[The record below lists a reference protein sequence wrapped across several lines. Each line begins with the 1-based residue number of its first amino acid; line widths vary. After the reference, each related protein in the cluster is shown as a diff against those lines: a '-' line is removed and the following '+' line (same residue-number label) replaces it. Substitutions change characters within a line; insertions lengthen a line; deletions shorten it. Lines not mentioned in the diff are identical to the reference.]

1 MKILNTKFGRQAI
14 AAALI
19 LSAMASMSLG
29 AFAAEPSAETAADE
43 AVVAGYLPPQ
53 DESIMTQ
60 GDIALHSSD
69 AQTTAERDPNY
80 GGYAAPVED
89 PIQGNVMMIAETGDA
104 QTSESTIASNP
115 AYSARYTVKGL
126 LGKQVLYTASV
137 KDQVLTLSVPED
149 VATFR
154 ATVGEMRKLMDN
166 GVRTVVLTTN
176 KASTTLNLSLL
187 CEGQRDT
194 TKVTLRHIG
203 SSAVLHVGLRCRR
216 DLLVGR
222 DSNYGGYASPVEN
235 PIQGNVM
242 MISDETPLPSD
253 TPVEKSEARYTVKGL
268 LGKQVLY
275 TARQEGR
282 VLTLDVPDDNATFR
296 TTILD
301 MQTLM
306 NQGVSTLVLKTDKTS
321 TTLNLTLLCQGQKPG
336 TRVTLRHLGSSAHLT
351 VGFRGRRD
359 LIVGR

>member
-53 DESIMTQ
+53 DESTMTQ

-69 AQTTAERDPNY
+69 AQTSAERDPNY

-126 LGKQVLYTASV
+126 LGKQVLYTA
-137 KDQVLTLSVPED
+137 
-149 VATFR
+149 
-154 ATVGEMRKLMDN
+154 
-166 GVRTVVLTTN
+166 
-176 KASTTLNLSLL
+176 
-187 CEGQRDT
+187 
-194 TKVTLRHIG
+194 
-203 SSAVLHVGLRCRR
+203 
-216 DLLVGR
+216 
-222 DSNYGGYASPVEN
+222 
-235 PIQGNVM
+235 
-242 MISDETPLPSD
+242 
-253 TPVEKSEARYTVKGL
+253 
-268 LGKQVLY
+268 
-275 TARQEGR
+275 RQEGR
-282 VLTLDVPDDNATFR
+282 VLTLDAPDDNATFR

-306 NQGVSTLVLKTDKTS
+306 NQGVSTLVLKTGKTS
-321 TTLNLTLLCQGQKPG
+321 TTLNLTLLCQDQKPG

-351 VGFRGRRD
+351 VGFRSRRD

>member
-53 DESIMTQ
+53 DESTMTQ

-126 LGKQVLYTASV
+126 LGKQVLYTA
-137 KDQVLTLSVPED
+137 
-149 VATFR
+149 
-154 ATVGEMRKLMDN
+154 
-166 GVRTVVLTTN
+166 
-176 KASTTLNLSLL
+176 
-187 CEGQRDT
+187 
-194 TKVTLRHIG
+194 
-203 SSAVLHVGLRCRR
+203 
-216 DLLVGR
+216 
-222 DSNYGGYASPVEN
+222 
-235 PIQGNVM
+235 
-242 MISDETPLPSD
+242 
-253 TPVEKSEARYTVKGL
+253 
-268 LGKQVLY
+268 
-275 TARQEGR
+275 RQEGR
-282 VLTLDVPDDNATFR
+282 VLTLDAPDDNATFR

-321 TTLNLTLLCQGQKPG
+321 TTLNLTLLCQDQKPG

-351 VGFRGRRD
+351 VGFRSRRD